1 MTKPMKPTF
10 NSRDLAV
17 TQSCVAALFFLMI
30 PLFNLMGI
38 SSYKLSS
45 VLHGLGATITVMISC
60 YSLHQVYPLLRG
72 KKGSAAKLELT
83 LWLTNIL
90 VLATIITANWLYI
103 GYRAPDSGQQWLLLH
118 NPLGHMVMMEFK
130 EFVSLFPLPLGVA
143 AAWILRRFRDQLS
156 EDMGIASVIAIL
168 VTLMWI
174 CLMIGFVLGIGLAK
188 LRMV

>member
-1 MTKPMKPTF
+1 MKPIF
-10 NSRDLAV
+10 NSRDLAI
-17 TQSCVAALFFLMI
+17 TQACVAALFFLLI

-38 SSYKLSS
+38 SSYTLAS
-45 VLHGLGATITVMISC
+45 VLHGLGATITVIISC

-83 LWLTNIL
+83 LWLTNVL

-103 GYRAPDSGQQWLLLH
+103 GYRAPDSGQQWLLHH
-118 NPLGHMVMMEFK
+118 NPLGHTVMMEFK

-143 AAWILRRFRDQLS
+143 AAWILRRFRDELS
-156 EDMGIASVIAIL
+156 EDRGFTSVIAIL

-174 CLMIGFVLGIGLAK
+174 CLMIGFVFGIGLAK